1 MNNSVYKY
9 AFVGVAC
16 LFLSSLAACHEEALV
31 VPNEESAAIPV
42 AIEAGY
48 PSQTR
53 ATTAGFVDG
62 DAIGVYVVDYEGE
75 SAGELMAEG
84 NRGNNVKYTLD
95 EAAYRWQGSIPLY
108 YKNDHTPVDVYGYYP
123 YQTEVTEVTAYPF
136 TVRTDQNSLTDG
148 EVMAGYEASDF
159 LWGKSERVM
168 PTREAVNL
176 YFEHRMASLCISLV
190 EGTGFAEGEWG
201 ELEKLVIIPG
211 LKRQAEI
218 NLQNGEVKAV
228 GEVSVEA
235 IVPYL
240 NQDTYQAIV
249 VPQAVEA
256 GKALLVVTVGG
267 VNYRL
272 VKSETISYL
281 SGKMHQFTITV
292 DKTAAT
298 GDYTFTLSN
307 EAVTAWETDPEL
319 HESLVRQYLH
329 VEVPEEGTL
338 QATLESKGLDYTTIQ
353 SLRLTGNINKE
364 DIYFMRDNMTAL
376 SSLNLKDVNL
386 TDKVIPYRAFYNMA
400 QLINF
405 VFPDKLEEIE
415 SEAFRGTHLI
425 GSLILPEGLKT
436 IGTYAFYYVESLKG
450 ALILPQSLSTIEGG
464 AFAICGF
471 ASDLLIPQGIK
482 TIGSGAF
489 RECTSMTGNLT
500 LPEGLSRI
508 SGSIFGYLSKMTGDI
523 VIPKGVKEIG
533 EEAFLE
539 SGFDG
544 NVVIPEGVEYIG
556 NGVFQG
562 TSIKGELRLPSTL
575 IKIGMGTNLG
585 ANVGEY
591 GGAFEGTYIS
601 GSLLL
606 PRKLIDLG
614 DKTFK
619 NCDLLTGIIDI
630 PESCSRIGK
639 ETFYGCSQI
648 EEIIIPEEMEI
659 IEDGAFAY
667 CSSLHT
673 IICNAKEPPAM
684 YDNSFLGVQKGT
696 ISVEVPKGCVNA
708 YKADPYWREF
718 ARISE
723 YRGFVCR
730 PLKVSALNKAHT
742 QELIL
747 NADAAWEVEHLPAWC
762 SLSATEGSLKTAL
775 TLDIEALPQ
784 GAGNRVD
791 SIVFRLAGEEEYRTV
806 CQIKQYDYE
815 YAEDEVITLQEAT
828 RGKGIDI
835 LFMGDGWDA
844 ESIADGKYMELINEQ
859 YQHFFGI
866 EPFQSYHEYFNVYA
880 AVALSQETG
889 INTLNTY
896 CDTKFETIF
905 SLDSRRLIPTASL
918 VVDYALK
925 TGKIKKDRLAE
936 SLLIIVPNSVDYGGA
951 TSFYDD
957 GTTIAVCSPS
967 NSEYPNDTRGI
978 LQHEACG
985 HGFGKL
991 ADERILCGDMVND
1004 AEKLTIKDKQRKGWY
1019 QNISLSGKMNKVPW
1033 SHLIFDD
1040 RYSDIVDIFEGA
1052 YGVTRGVYRS
1062 EVNSCMNYG
1071 IPYFSTIS
1079 RQDMVKRIMEYA
1091 GEEFSLEKFFEK
1103 DSRRWGSTTNTRS
1116 METPWDGYTAR
1127 GSHREPMFVNERP
1140 SEQKPVRRS
1149 NPWK

>member
-1 MNNSVYKY
+1 MDSSVYKY
-9 AFVGVAC
+9 TFVGVAC
-16 LFLSSLAACHEEALV
+16 LFLSSLTACHEEALEA
-31 VPNEESAAIPV
+31 PYEESAAIPV

-48 PSQTR
+48 PSLTR

-95 EAAYRWQGSIPLY
+95 EAAYRWLGSIPLY
-108 YKNDHTPVDVYGYYP
+108 YKNGQTPVDIYGYYP
-123 YQTEVTEVTAYPF
+123 YQTEVTEVTDHPF
-136 TVRTDQNSLTDG
+136 TVRADQNSLTDG

-176 YFEHRMASLCISLV
+176 YFEHRMASLCISLI
-190 EGTGFAEGEWG
+190 EGTGFAEGEWN
-201 ELEKLVIIPG
+201 ELDKQVIIPG

-256 GKALLVVTVGG
+256 GKALLVVTVEG

-292 DKTAAT
+292 DKTDAT

-307 EAVTAWETDPEL
+307 EAVTAWETDPTL
-319 HESLVRQYLH
+319 HESMVRQYLH

-353 SLRLTGNINKE
+353 ALRLTGCINQT
-364 DIYFMRDNMTAL
+364 DIYFMRDKMVGLN
-376 SSLNLKDVNL
+376 SLNLKDILLVDNKIP
-386 TDKVIPYRAFYNMA
+386 DKAFYNMF
-400 QLINF
+400 QLQDF
-405 VFPDKLEEIE
+405 VFPDKLKEIGT
-415 SEAFRGTHLI
+415 SAFEGTYLI
-425 GSLILPEGLKT
+425 GSLIIPDNVTSIGDKAFYNLTSLTGSLTLPISLQTIGNYSFAYCQFTSELQLPPMLKSIGEAAFYDCSQMKGNLFMPDNLSSIPALTFSGMRNISGDIIIPKGVKNIGSHAFSNSGFNGNIQIPEGVESIEEYAFQGSLIKGELKFPSTLKYLGGGYREYEEVGTFQNTLISGELILPEGLQD
-436 IGTYAFYYVESLKG
+436 IGDMTFKG
-450 ALILPQSLSTIEGG
+450 
-464 AFAICGF
+464 CG
-471 ASDLLIPQGIK
+471 LLI
-482 TIGSGAF
+482 
-489 RECTSMTGNLT
+489 
-500 LPEGLSRI
+500 
-508 SGSIFGYLSKMTGDI
+508 
-523 VIPKGVKEIG
+523 
-533 EEAFLE
+533 
-539 SGFDG
+539 
-544 NVVIPEGVEYIG
+544 
-556 NGVFQG
+556 
-562 TSIKGELRLPSTL
+562 
-575 IKIGMGTNLG
+575 
-585 ANVGEY
+585 
-591 GGAFEGTYIS
+591 
-601 GSLLL
+601 
-606 PRKLIDLG
+606 
-614 DKTFK
+614 
-619 NCDLLTGIIDI
+619 GIIEI
-630 PESCSRIGK
+630 PRNTSRIGK
-639 ETFYGCSQI
+639 ETFCGCTGI
-648 EEIIIPEEMEI
+648 EELVLPEKMRIIG
-659 IEDGAFAY
+659 DASFAE
-667 CSSLHT
+667 CINLRT

-684 YDNSFLGVQKGT
+684 HENSFPNMQKGT

-784 GAGNRVD
+784 GAGSRVD

-828 RGKGIDI
+828 QGKGIDI

-844 ESIADGKYMELINEQ
+844 ESIADGKYMELINAQ

-866 EPFQSYHEYFNVYA
+866 EPFQSYREYFNVYA

-896 CDTKFETIF
+896 RDTKFETIF
-905 SLDSRRLIPTASL
+905 GGCNDKLIPTASL

-925 TGKIKKDRLAE
+925 TGKIKKERLAE
-936 SLLIIVPNSVDYGGA
+936 SLLIVVPNSVDYGGA

-991 ADERILCGDMVND
+991 ADEKKSIGWATQELKESCKKRQ
-1004 AEKLTIKDKQRKGWY
+1004 EKGWY
-1019 QNISLSGKMNKVPW
+1019 QNISLSGKMNEVSW

-1052 YGVTRGVYRS
+1052 LGYTRGVYRS

-1116 METPWDGYTAR
+1116 VEAPWNGYTAR
-1127 GSHREPMFVNERP
+1127 GSHREPKFVNERP
-1140 SEQKPVRRS
+1140 SEQKPVRRP